1 MMTPN
6 NYSNSPNTTTRKE
19 THTLSKTS
27 QSSAVQ
33 GAAGYLAGEDPT
45 KLEQDKRA
53 IYK

>member
-6 NYSNSPNTTTRKE
+6 NYTNSPTTNTRKE
-19 THTLSKTS
+19 SHTLSKNS